1 MSRIKCY
8 IVFSFYILQ
17 FYESGNKIAFDEKNE
32 KKKDKGRIIQ
42 GMEWEEKVQ
51 MSESERE

>member
-32 KKKDKGRIIQ
+32 KKKDKERIIQ